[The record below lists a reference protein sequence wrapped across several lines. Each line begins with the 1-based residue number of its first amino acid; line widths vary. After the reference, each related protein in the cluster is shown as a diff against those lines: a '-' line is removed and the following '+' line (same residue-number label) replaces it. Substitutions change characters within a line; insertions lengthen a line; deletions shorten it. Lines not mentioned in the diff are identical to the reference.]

1 MHKRTKGYT
10 LLLLLVLTGLAGRLS
25 TTTITNQERRF
36 LIDQLKE
43 SRAAVQKTVEGLS
56 EKQWNFKPAPEKW
69 SIKECLQH
77 IVLTESYWWNRADAL
92 LKQQANSDKK
102 LGSKIKDQEI
112 LTILSGKDQKLQA
125 SENFKSLKNQWKSA
139 EEILDAFKRQR
150 NSMIKYAKTSTDD
163 MRNYVLKMPVGNMDA
178 YQMLLYIP
186 AYTKRQTLQIEEIKA
201 DPAFPK

>member
-56 EKQWNFKPAPEKW
+56 EKQWNFKPAPEKL

-112 LTILSGKDQKLQA
+112 LTILSGKDQRLQA
-125 SENFKSLKNQWKSA
+125 SESFKSLKNQWKSA
-139 EEILDAFKRQR
+139 EEILDAFKWQR
-150 NSMIKYAKTSTDD
+150 NGIIKYAKTSTDD
-163 MRNYVLKMPVGNMDA
+163 MRNYVLKMPVGNIDA

>member
-25 TTTITNQERRF
+25 TTTITSQERRF

-43 SRAAVQKTVEGLS
+43 SKVAVQKTVEGLS
-56 EKQWNFKPAPEKW
+56 EKQLNFKPAPAKW

-77 IVLTESYWWNRADAL
+77 IVLTESYWWNRADAT

-102 LGSKIKDQEI
+102 TGNKLKDQEI
-112 LTILSGKDQKLQA
+112 LNILTGKDQKIQA
-125 SENFKSLKNQWKSA
+125 SESFKPLRIQRETT
-139 EEILDAFKRQR
+139 EEILDVFKTQR
-150 NSMIKYAKTSTDD
+150 NGMIKYAKTSTDD
-163 MRNYVLKMPVGNMDA
+163 MRNHILKMPVGNIDA

-186 AYTKRQTLQIEEIKA
+186 AYTKRQTLQIEEVKD

>member
-150 NSMIKYAKTSTDD
+150 NGIIKYAKTSTDD
-163 MRNYVLKMPVGNMDA
+163 MRNYVLKMPVGNIDA